1 MKRLPLFLLASGLG
15 AFILVLGN
23 MLNDAV
29 LDEPLRVTI
38 PFGFIDAVDVLVLH
52 FTIATTPF
60 LPLAVSGNKRRKLW
74 LLALLLSALT
84 YVYGAWQIWQDSLNN
99 FAGGA
104 NIGAGLIM
112 MTMPIV
118 SAIIVTVIS
127 RKTSRSAT

>member
-52 FTIATTPF
+52 FMIATTPF